1 MMDAGDVDVVM
12 GGPPCQGVSGNN
24 RHAVKVNILD
34 DSRCAIG
41 SVCCNDRRSALC
53 VAVMHVLNV
62 CRRWLW
68 DYGLMLMLHAAV
80 PLSAL
85 TWRKHQSC

>member
-34 DSRCAIG
+34 DSRYAIG
-41 SVCCNDRRSALC
+41 FVCCSDVHSVLC
-53 VAVMHVLNV
+53 VALVHVIFYVL
-62 CRRWLW
+62 
-68 DYGLMLMLHAAV
+68 
-80 PLSAL
+80 
-85 TWRKHQSC
+85 Q